1 MVPGVTTPQ
10 RFAYFTIINPDF
22 GSWGDREVPQFSPDR
37 AHPFS
42 YMPLELGSNLTK
54 IDALSLC

>member
-1 MVPGVTTPQ
+1 VTTPQ
-10 RFAYFTIINPDF
+10 RSAYFTIIDPDF
-22 GSWGDREVPQFSPDR
+22 GSWGDREGPQFSPDR